1 VRRSTVVLL
10 LRVRIAWAL
19 AAALAVGFAPSAAA
33 GDANALEGSY
43 RLVKRV
49 LPGGKQVKYPD
60 IVGFMTCTKT
70 HRNFNVMWKDQNG
83 APVSLSLIAT
93 YTLANGKYCEK
104 PLYWMQNNM
113 GMPDLSYEW
122 PEEKKQCA
130 EVVNDAS
137 GTSFDMPG
145 EPERVL
151 FTREGFVASAKDM
164 WTDTWKRVE

>member
-1 VRRSTVVLL
+1 MKRGRGGAIL
-10 LRVRIAWAL
+10 AL
-19 AAALAVGFAPSAAA
+19 AAFLTAAPCAAA
-33 GDANALEGSY
+33 GEANILEGSY

-49 LPGGKQVKYPD
+49 LPNGKKVKHPD

-70 HRNFNVMWKDQNG
+70 ERSFTIMWKDGTG

-93 YTLANGKYCEK
+93 YTLSKDKYCEK

-113 GMPDLSYEW
+113 GMPGISYES
-122 PEEKKQCA
+122 PPEKKQCA
-130 EVVNDAS
+130 DVVTNAF

-145 EPERVL
+145 EPERML
-151 FTREGFVASAKDM
+151 FTREGFIATAKDM